1 VLQEEGSVHN
11 DSFVGLLKYLKIQ
24 HNSWIM
30 SSVHKEQISLFPI
43 LLINFIGT
51 LGFSIVLPFLVFL
64 VTDFGGNAIVYGMLA
79 ATYPALQLIGAPI
92 LGRWSDIYGRKKI
105 LLLSHGGTLAG
116 WVIFLIA
123 LILPIQNL
131 FSINSTI
138 IGTITITLPVVILF
152 FARAI
157 DGLTGGNVS
166 VADAYVSDVSSEENR
181 SKNFGKIAI
190 SSNLG
195 FIVGPA
201 LAGILGATIYGE
213 KLPVLAAL
221 FLSLA
226 TLAVINFTL
235 KESKSSSVII
245 IPEKERQNVGKV
257 FAFEC
262 KECYKTSSSPQRLK
276 FLDVFHLKH
285 ISFLLLLYFF
295 IFLGFNIFYTS
306 FPIHAVSGL
315 GWTVIE
321 MGIFFAILSGIMVL
335 VQGPILHKALK
346 KFSEEKLVVIGS
358 LILGT
363 NFVLFVSNDIALIYG
378 AAILF
383 AVGNGLM
390 WPSVVSILSKR
401 AGTIHQ
407 GAVQGIASSFA
418 SLASIIGLIAGGL
431 LYNLLGNTTFLIS
444 AGVIFTVFI
453 LSFRLLR
460 IRKGDW

>member
-1 VLQEEGSVHN
+1 
-11 DSFVGLLKYLKIQ
+11 
-24 HNSWIM
+24 M
-30 SSVHKEQISLFPI
+30 ASVHKEQISLFHI

-64 VTDFGGNAIVYGMLA
+64 VTDFGGNAIVYGVLA

-138 IGTITITLPVVILF
+138 IGMITITLPIVVLF

-181 SKNFGKIAI
+181 SKNFGKMAI
-190 SSNLG
+190 SSNIG

-201 LAGILGATIYGE
+201 IAGILGATIYGE

-226 TLAVINFTL
+226 ILVVINFTL
-235 KESKSSSVII
+235 KESKSSSVIVN
-245 IPEKERQNVGKV
+245 PEKEIQNVGKV

-262 KECYKTSSSPQRLK
+262 KECYKTSNPQRLK

-315 GWTVIE
+315 GWTVTE

-335 VQGPILHKALK
+335 VQGPILRKALK

-363 NFVLFVSNDIALIYG
+363 NFVLFVSNYIALIYG

-390 WPSVVSILSKR
+390 WPSIVSILSKH
-401 AGTIHQ
+401 AGSTHQ

-418 SLASIIGLIAGGL
+418 SLASIIGLTAGGL
-431 LYNLLGNTTFLIS
+431 LYNLFGKTTFLIS